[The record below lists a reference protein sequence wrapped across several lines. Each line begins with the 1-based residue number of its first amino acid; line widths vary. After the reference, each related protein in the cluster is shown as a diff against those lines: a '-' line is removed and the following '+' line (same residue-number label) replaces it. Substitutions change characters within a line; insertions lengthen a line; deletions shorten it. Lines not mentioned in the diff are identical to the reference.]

1 MNRAQGVVIGL
12 DIGTRRIGV
21 ARGDLAVG
29 IATPLAAIGN
39 DNETFEQ
46 LKKIISQENTQTIVV
61 GLPRNSRGEETAQ
74 SEISRRFADRLK
86 HTVTA
91 EVVLQ
96 DESVT
101 SVEAERRLRGRKDFR
116 ESMLRDGTLDSE
128 AATLILTDYLEEAS
142 HGTY

>member
-46 LKKIISQENTQTIVV
+46 LKKIISQDSLNFLINISSFFKR
-61 GLPRNSRGEETAQ
+61 GLQ
-74 SEISRRFADRLK
+74 SIAPINALM
-86 HTVTA
+86 V
-91 EVVLQ
+91 
-96 DESVT
+96 
-101 SVEAERRLRGRKDFR
+101 FR
-116 ESMLRDGTLDSE
+116 IMSS
-128 AATLILTDYLEEAS
+128 A
-142 HGTY
+142 

>member
-1 MNRAQGVVIGL
+1 MNKGQGVVIGL

-21 ARGDLAVG
+21 ARGDLMVG
-29 IATPLAAIGN
+29 IATPLAAISN
-39 DNETFEQ
+39 DEQ
-46 LKKIISQENTQTIVV
+46 TMERLKQLIAREGAQAIVV

-74 SEISRRFADRLK
+74 SEISRQFADQLK
-86 HTVTA
+86 RTTSI

-101 SVEAERRLRGRKDFR
+101 SVEAEQRLRGRKDFH

-128 AATLILTDYLEEAS
+128 AATLILTDYVERAGY
-142 HGTY
+142 GTY